1 MSSLSSSSLRILSPK
16 FPSKPSC
23 FLWKSLSFLPS
34 RSLLLSSPISF
45 QPLPR
50 SSPLPQPLRARPQ
63 QREEEQTAG
72 VDLSLL
78 PPKLR
83 DIIAL
88 FQSVSEPKAKYQQLL
103 HYGARLPPLDPAFKN
118 EEHRVRGCVSQV
130 WVRAFIDPE
139 DAAAVRFEAD
149 SDSVLTKGLAALLV
163 LGLSGSPA
171 PVIARVPPDFVHLL
185 GLRQSLTPSRNNGF
199 LNMLKLMQQKALQ
212 LHADAADFK
221 DSEALGTDRLD
232 TNTKDDF
239 FEGKDPIL
247 GGKANEMS
255 TGPDSVVNG
264 GRNSPGY
271 HASDVEERLEEDRDA
286 VDMTRISPQAAS
298 GGRRERMIERLE
310 RGLCP
315 VSLEVEDISHL
326 HASHAAVRGS
336 AGGETHFNVR
346 VISREFEGK
355 SLVKRHRLV
364 YELLQEELQSGLH
377 ALSIDAKTP
386 SEAQSS

>member
-1 MSSLSSSSLRILSPK
+1 
-16 FPSKPSC
+16 
-23 FLWKSLSFLPS
+23 
-34 RSLLLSSPISF
+34 
-45 QPLPR
+45 
-50 SSPLPQPLRARPQ
+50 
-63 QREEEQTAG
+63 
-72 VDLSLL
+72 
-78 PPKLR
+78 
-83 DIIAL
+83 
-88 FQSVSEPKAKYQQLL
+88 
-103 HYGARLPPLDPAFKN
+103 
-118 EEHRVRGCVSQV
+118 
-130 WVRAFIDPE
+130 
-139 DAAAVRFEAD
+139 
-149 SDSVLTKGLAALLV
+149 
-163 LGLSGSPA
+163 
-171 PVIARVPPDFVHLL
+171 
-185 GLRQSLTPSRNNGF
+185 
-199 LNMLKLMQQKALQ
+199 MQQKALQ

-221 DSEALGTDRLD
+221 DSEALGPDRLD
-232 TNTKDDF
+232 TNTKDEF

-271 HASDVEERLEEDRDA
+271 HALEVEERLEEDRDA
-286 VDMTRISPQAAS
+286 VDMTPISPQAAS

-310 RGLCP
+310 GGLCP

-355 SLVKRHRLV
+355 SLVKRHRLI

-386 SEAQSS
+386 SEVQSS